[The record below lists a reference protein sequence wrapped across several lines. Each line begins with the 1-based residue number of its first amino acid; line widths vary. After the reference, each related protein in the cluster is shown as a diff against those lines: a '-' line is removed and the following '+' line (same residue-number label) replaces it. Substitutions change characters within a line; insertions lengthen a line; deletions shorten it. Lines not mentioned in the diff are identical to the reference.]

1 MRCRPRREGGS
12 LRAELVSVASP
23 SPSALLASTRER
35 HLRRQARCSTVAAC
49 SARRSEKEE
58 EGLQSVD
65 VGEEQRLEEAEAL
78 HLRFVRA
85 SGVAVGYSMT
95 AACGRRGTSAI
106 VTRKM

>member
-1 MRCRPRREGGS
+1 
-12 LRAELVSVASP
+12 
-23 SPSALLASTRER
+23 LASTRER

-49 SARRSEKEE
+49 SARRSEKEDD
-58 EGLQSVD
+58 GLQSGD
-65 VGEEQRLEEAEAL
+65 VGEEQRLEAL